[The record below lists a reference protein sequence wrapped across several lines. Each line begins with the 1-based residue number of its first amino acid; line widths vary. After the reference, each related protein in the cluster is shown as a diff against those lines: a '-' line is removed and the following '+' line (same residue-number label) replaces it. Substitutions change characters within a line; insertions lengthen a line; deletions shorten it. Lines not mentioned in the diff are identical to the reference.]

1 MKRLLLCALLLT
13 SAIATAA
20 AQNMEGYNSFPQWK
34 RGFSIEAGAGI
45 PPLHMFLLNRWGE
58 DEFADK
64 GQDTNPLK
72 LTRQIPSFSL
82 SAVWRTGERS
92 EWVLS
97 LCASRMRYS
106 VTQYSIFG
114 TDPDGK
120 PRYDL
125 TDGKDAGYAHSP
137 VIPALSASYRGIWYS
152 DKPWEVYSAIGLGL
166 IFIPDGDPGWLLPL
180 PAVTP
185 FGVRVGGEHFYGF
198 LESTFSPAATFI
210 HGGVGWH
217 F

>member
-1 MKRLLLCALLLT
+1 VTNDGNVTIRGITVKDDLAGIEISEGEGYTLNADGTVGIDSLAPNASVTITAVYTVTGDDILAG
-13 SAIATAA
+13 SVENHAA
-20 AQNMEGYNSFPQWK
+20 A
-34 RGFSIEAGAGI
+34 
-45 PPLHMFLLNRWGE
+45 
-58 DEFADK
+58 
-64 GQDTNPLK
+64 T
-72 LTRQIPSFSL
+72 
-82 SAVWRTGERS
+82 
-92 EWVLS
+92 
-97 LCASRMRYS
+97 
-106 VTQYSIFG
+106 G

-166 IFIPDGDPGWLLPL
+166 IFMPDGDPGWLLPL

-198 LESTFSPAATFI
+198 LESSFSPAATFI